1 MAQKPL
7 QIQVTGL
14 KESLRELQKIDPE
27 IRREFSRSVRQIT
40 KPVVDEA
47 KSTYWV
53 EALSGMSQPWNQ
65 RGRDLLPY
73 DQGDARQ
80 GVKTKVSTAKKN
92 RSLVAIVQQNPA
104 AAIIEIAGKRNANP
118 AGDNFNQNLTDKF
131 GPPMRVMWPALDKNL
146 KRVEREVGI
155 LVQKTES
162 RIQNRLRFK

>member
-53 EALSGMSQPWNQ
+53 
-65 RGRDLLPY
+65 
-73 DQGDARQ
+73 
-80 GVKTKVSTAKKN
+80 
-92 RSLVAIVQQNPA
+92 
-104 AAIIEIAGKRNANP
+104 
-118 AGDNFNQNLTDKF
+118 
-131 GPPMRVMWPALDKNL
+131 
-146 KRVEREVGI
+146 
-155 LVQKTES
+155 
-162 RIQNRLRFK
+162 